1 MNRSS
6 QATGLGLLGH
16 PIGSSL
22 EIDGDEIVV
31 VTEEGTGNELL
42 ESVEGGDEN
51 PEFTDG
57 SQVVVVA
64 EDNSRG
70 EVDDEQFDVVPE
82 EGDDEAVLE
91 TALESDDRYF
101 LTPDAFTFWKGRNDK
116 RMGPDGY
123 ISSLDLGRAFNYL
136 VGGPG
141 EVLTAMDILLLKVSG
156 GEDPGPILEALM
168 PSVET
173 KLSKEWDL
181 TQIELAADEVF
192 NRGGNLEEIFGNR
205 PEPVTMESVE
215 LKLLQGDPI
224 TLEELRALVSPDG
237 EEMVHCYSD
246 EIDFLAFRS
255 LMVRVKGNAA
265 VLTPGDD
272 RPLARRNGR
281 SIFDIVAK
289 HADNNLIEQGN
300 YLVVPNWVLGKNDRG
315 LTKIAVSGNL
325 IFCQRKGML
334 KDFQGEPWCY
344 DRWNS
349 PCNRSS
355 LNAARRTIQ
364 ATLKSKFGQDE
375 KLPFC
380 YSSATADH
388 YLRFKSS
395 QHGGPKKS
403 NDGARRENLQRKFGG
418 GGGDNTSD
426 RAPRREHRQVGEVF
440 GSGGSGKKNR
450 R

>member
-6 QATGLGLLGH
+6 QVTGLGLLGH
-16 PIGSSL
+16 PIGSNL
-22 EIDGDEIVV
+22 AIDGDEIVELV
-31 VTEEGTGNELL
+31 EEGTGNELL
-42 ESVEGGDEN
+42 ELAEGADEN

-70 EVDDEQFDVVPE
+70 EVDSEAFDVLEEVGE
-82 EGDDEAVLE
+82 EGVLE
-91 TALESDDRYF
+91 TALEPEDRYF

-123 ISSLDLGRAFNYL
+123 ISSLDLGRAFNYM

-141 EVLTAMDILLLKVSG
+141 EVLTAMEILFLKVNG

-168 PSVET
+168 SSVET

-192 NRGGNLEEIFGNR
+192 NRGGNLEEIFGSQ
-205 PEPVTMESVE
+205 PEPVTMESIE
-215 LKLLQGDPI
+215 LKLLRGDPI
-224 TLEELRALVSPDG
+224 TLEELKALVSPDG
-237 EEMVHCYSD
+237 DEMVTCYSD
-246 EIDFLAFRS
+246 EIEFLPFRS
-255 LMVRVKGNAA
+255 LMVRPKGNEG
-265 VLTPGDD
+265 VVTRDSR
-272 RPLARRNGR
+272 RPLARPNGR

-289 HADNNLIEQGN
+289 HADSNLIEQGN
-300 YLVVPNWVLGKNDRG
+300 YLVVPNWVLGNGDRG

-325 IFCQRKGML
+325 IYCQRKGML
-334 KDFQGEPWCY
+334 KGFEGEQWCY

-364 ATLKSKFGQDE
+364 DTLKSRFGQDE

-388 YLRFKSS
+388 YLSFKSR
-395 QHGGPKKS
+395 QHGGQKKS
-403 NDGARRENLQRKFGG
+403 NDDARRENLQKKFGG

-426 RAPRREHRQVGEVF
+426 RAPRKEHRLSDSF
-440 GSGGSGKKNR
+440 GSGKKGGR

>member
-6 QATGLGLLGH
+6 QATGIGLLGH
-16 PIGSSL
+16 PIGSNL

-42 ESVEGGDEN
+42 ELAEGGDEN

-64 EDNSRG
+64 EDNSNG

-91 TALESDDRYF
+91 TALESDDRHF

-141 EVLTAMDILLLKVSG
+141 EVLTAMDILFLKVNG
-156 GEDPGPILEALM
+156 GGDPGPILEALM

-173 KLSKEWDL
+173 KLGKEWDL

-192 NRGGNLEEIFGNR
+192 SRGGNLEEIFLSQ
-205 PEPVTMESVE
+205 PEPVTVESVE

-224 TLEELRALVSPDG
+224 TLEELKALVSPDG
-237 EEMVHCYSD
+237 EELVTCYSD
-246 EIDFLAFRS
+246 EIQFLPFRS
-255 LMVRVKGNAA
+255 LMVRPRGNEGL
-265 VLTPGDD
+265 VTRDSH
-272 RPLARRNGR
+272 RPLARQNGR

-300 YLVVPNWVLGKNDRG
+300 YLVVPNWVLGNSDPG

-334 KDFQGEPWCY
+334 KDFRGEPWCY

-364 ATLKSKFGQDE
+364 DTLKTRFGKDE

-388 YLRFKSS
+388 YLSFKSR
-395 QHGGPKKS
+395 QHGGQKRN
-403 NDGARRENLQRKFGG
+403 NDDARRENLQKKFGG
-418 GGGDNTSD
+418 GGGGNDSD
-426 RAPRREHRQVGEVF
+426 RAPRREHRQVGDVF
-440 GSGGSGKKNR
+440 GSGGGSKKR